1 MELEVEESEEE
12 RLRRRI
18 KELELSLEKE
28 TARRKI
34 AEAALETKRF
44 SVKNLRQD
52 PKVFKFYT
60 GFTEEQFSCLV
71 EFLGDEVFIQ
81 TAINITLNSESDS

>member
-12 RLRRRI
+12 LLRRRI